1 LRPAAQKAGREF
13 VGKKN
18 APELRVRK
26 SKKEDT
32 MTRNRAILILVFV
45 LGTACSAGAEEDSVV
60 MTEQGQVVGTVTPT
74 LRKFLGIPYAAAPV
88 GDLRWVPAQPHAPW
102 DMPLDATQFRNHCP
116 QVASVF
122 GVASLSEDCLFLNIF
137 TPNEEE
143 NGRHGSPV
151 MVWIH
156 GGALTVGES
165 DDYIPTKLVQQGH
178 VVVVTINYR
187 LGGLGFLAH
196 PALSAELPDHI
207 SGNYGLMDQQ
217 FALKWVQRNI
227 AAFGG
232 DPRNVTIFGQ
242 SGGGLSVLSNLASPV
257 AAGLFHRAI
266 VQSGAYE
273 LSLPTLADEE
283 SHGLAFAVSVGCK
296 DQSTQC
302 LRSKSVKK
310 ILANW
315 GLFDSNPN
323 MDGKVLPQSL
333 DAAFATG
340 QFSHV
345 PVMQGTNHDEWRF
358 FVALDEL
365 SGAPITAAEY
375 PSAVVDL
382 LGPDAASQV
391 LAEYP
396 LQNFDSPA
404 LAVGALGTDSIFA
417 CPARAVDRVLSTQ
430 VPTFAYEF
438 NDSNAPELFLP
449 PVTFPYGATHASELL
464 YVLQLTRPGELDPQQ
479 QILSDNMIR
488 YWVQFARSGNP
499 NGQGLPFWARYDN
512 AVDKFQSLVPPPP
525 MAEFGFAADHKCDFW
540 AALFAARAG
549 NK

>member
-1 LRPAAQKAGREF
+1 
-13 VGKKN
+13 
-18 APELRVRK
+18 
-26 SKKEDT
+26 
-32 MTRNRAILILVFV
+32 MTRNRVIFILVFV
-45 LGTACSAGAEEDSVV
+45 LGTACSVGAEEDSVV

-74 LRKFLGIPYAAAPV
+74 LRKFLGIPYAAPPV
-88 GDLRWVPAQPHAPW
+88 GDLRWTPPQAHAPW
-102 DMPLDATQFRNHCP
+102 DTPLDATQFRSHCP

-122 GVASLSEDCLFLNIF
+122 GAASVSEDCLFLNIF
-137 TPNEEE
+137 TPNEEATE
-143 NGRHGSPV
+143 KNGPHGSPV

-178 VVVVTINYR
+178 VIVVTINYR
-187 LGGLGFLAH
+187 LGALGFLAH
-196 PALSAELPDHI
+196 PALSAESPDHI

-217 FALKWVQRNI
+217 FALNWLQRNI

-242 SGGGLSVLSNLASPV
+242 SGGGLSVFSNLASPL

-283 SHGLAFAVSVGCK
+283 LHGLAFAVSVGCK
-296 DQSTQC
+296 DQSAPC

-323 MDGKVLPQSL
+323 VDGKLLRQSL
-333 DAAFATG
+333 DTAVATG
-340 QFSHV
+340 QFNHV
-345 PVMQGTNHDEWRF
+345 PVMQGTNHDDWRF

-365 SGAPITAAEY
+365 SGAPIPAAAY

-382 LGPDAASQV
+382 VGPDAAPLV

-396 LQNFDSPA
+396 LDNFASPG
-404 LAVGALGTDSIFA
+404 LAVGTLGTDLIFA
-417 CPARAVDRVLSTQ
+417 CPARGADQVLSTQ

-438 NDSNAPELFLP
+438 NDSNAPEVFLP
-449 PVTFPYGATHASELL
+449 PVSFPYGATHASELL
-464 YVLQLTRPGELDPQQ
+464 YLFKLSRPGELDTQQ
-479 QILSDNMIR
+479 QILSDNMVR

-499 NGQGLPFWARYDN
+499 NAPGLPFWPRYDN
-512 AVDKFQSLVPPPP
+512 IVDKFQSLVPATPVT
-525 MAEFGFAADHKCDFW
+525 ESGFATDHKCDFW